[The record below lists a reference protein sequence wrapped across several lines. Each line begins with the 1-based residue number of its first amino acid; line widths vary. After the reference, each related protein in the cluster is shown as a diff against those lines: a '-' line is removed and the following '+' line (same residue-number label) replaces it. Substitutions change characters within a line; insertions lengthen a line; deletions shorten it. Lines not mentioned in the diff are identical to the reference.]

1 MAATRTTVLTSLLG
15 AAALMVSVASA
26 HASQEDIDL
35 LLPFANTSTESLS
48 AWPQGFS
55 ASRNTAVYQSPETS
69 YTINLSDVTQ
79 DALLNVAGAGNRST
93 RTVDLNASYV
103 WESSRFGQFILSTRA
118 TYVAPVQRQ
127 MEGVRESGNLS
138 SLADNPAMSTVPDMQ
153 SSLMLTWQIG
163 NHQATATT
171 HYVSDAMEDFAHLSM
186 DQLDELVGY
195 IAALD
200 LSYGYNMRTGR
211 SGNTL
216 FSVGV
221 RSTVD
226 RRPPMMQLNGTGTGR
241 VLDSNG
247 RVAYGTI
254 KYQF

>member
-1 MAATRTTVLTSLLG
+1 MTAIRPRTLKSLLG
-15 AAALMVSVASA
+15 AATLALSVAA
-26 HASQEDIDL
+26 FAAPAQANQAELDIT
-35 LLPFANTSTESLS
+35 LPFAQVSTESLG
-48 AWPQGFS
+48 AYPQGFS
-55 ASRNTAVYQSPETS
+55 ATRTGAQTPETT
-69 YTINLSDVTQ
+69 YTLNLSDVSQ
-79 DALLNVAGAGNRST
+79 DALLNVAGARST
-93 RTVDLNASYV
+93 RGVDLNASYV

-118 TYVAPVQRQ
+118 TYVAPQPRQ
-127 MEGVRESGNLS
+127 LEGVRESGTVS
-138 SLADNPAMSTVPDMQ
+138 SLADNPAMTNVPDMQ

-171 HYVSDAMEDFAHLSM
+171 HYSSDSMEDFGQFSM
-186 DQLDELVGY
+186 DELDELVGY

-221 RSTVD
+221 RNTID
-226 RRPPMMQLNGTGTGR
+226 RRPPTMQLNNTGSGR

>member
-1 MAATRTTVLTSLLG
+1 M
-15 AAALMVSVASA
+15 SVVPAQ
-26 HASQEDIDL
+26 ASQEDIEL

-48 AWPQGFS
+48 AYPQGFS
-55 ASRNTAVYQSPETS
+55 ASRSVSVYQSPETT

-79 DALLNVAGAGNRST
+79 DALLNVAGAGTRSS
-93 RTVDLNASYV
+93 RSVDLHASYV
-103 WESSRFGQFILSTRA
+103 WESSRFGQFILRTRA
-118 TYVAPVQRQ
+118 TYVPQIQRQ
-127 MEGVRESGNLS
+127 VDGVRESGNLS
-138 SLADNPAMSTVPDMQ
+138 NLADNPALSTVPDMQ

-171 HYVSDAMEDFAHLSM
+171 HYVSDALEDFGQFNM

-200 LSYGYNMRTGR
+200 LSYGYNMPTGR

-221 RSTVD
+221 RSTYD
-226 RRPPMMQLNGTGTGR
+226 RRPPLMQLNSAGTGQ

>member
-1 MAATRTTVLTSLLG
+1 VNTKSTATLISLLG
-15 AAALMVSVASA
+15 AAALAMSAVSAQ
-26 HASQEDIDL
+26 ASQDDISL
-35 LLPFANTSTESLS
+35 LLPFANTSTESMG
-48 AWPQGFS
+48 AYPQGFS
-55 ASRNTAVYQSPETS
+55 ASRSVSFSQSPETS

-79 DALLNVAGAGNRST
+79 DALLNVAGAGNRSSSG
-93 RTVDLNASYV
+93 VDLNASYV
-103 WESSRFGQFILSTRA
+103 WESSRFGHFVLSTRT
-118 TYVAPVQRQ
+118 TYVAQTQRQ
-127 MEGVRESGNLS
+127 MDGVRESGNLS

-153 SSLMLTWQIG
+153 SSLMFTWQIG

-171 HYVSDAMEDFAHLSM
+171 HYVADSVEDFAQFSM

-200 LSYGYNMRTGR
+200 LSYGYNVRTGR

-221 RSTVD
+221 RNTYD
-226 RRPPMMQLNGTGTGR
+226 RRPPLMQINNTGTGR